1 MQGQFSLLRELLQ
14 PDTAKARVW
23 MQVNS
28 DITYIHGIPSRLS
41 EVALRFDID
50 WLAEL
55 LIGKITF
62 ELEDDFA
69 PDCLAEA
76 VRGEGKVLAVLLKHP
91 KGKSLRIEERVV
103 TQIARIFDENV
114 MELLLDHRGE
124 EVKITAE
131 VVEAVAANDRGKEMM
146 ELLLDRCGEEV
157 KITAEIVNLAAANDR
172 GKEMMKLLLDRRGE
186 EVKITAEVVEAV
198 ATNYRGK
205 EMMELLLDRRGE
217 EVKITAEVVEAA
229 AANKDSGEMVMKLLL
244 DRCGEEVKITE
255 EVVQAAAANSKE
267 MMELLLDRRGEEVK
281 ITAEIVNLAAAN
293 DRGKEM
299 MKLLLDRRGEEVKIT
314 AEVVQAA
321 AANSKEMMK
330 LLLDTAE
337 IYMQSIH
344 ARRQAACIP
353 EAILPSHPPCKG
365 ACCTIGQYPVLH
377 RLHFRR
383 MRTLPCPWNNFHP
396 LRPEC
401 FQECSGRI
409 ENSEGS
415 YALSVS

>member
-131 VVEAVAANDRGKEMM
+131 VV
-146 ELLLDRCGEEV
+146 
-157 KITAEIVNLAAANDR
+157 
-172 GKEMMKLLLDRRGE
+172 
-186 EVKITAEVVEAV
+186 
-198 ATNYRGK
+198 
-205 EMMELLLDRRGE
+205 
-217 EVKITAEVVEAA
+217 
-229 AANKDSGEMVMKLLL
+229 
-244 DRCGEEVKITE
+244 
-255 EVVQAAAANSKE
+255 
-267 MMELLLDRRGEEVK
+267 
-281 ITAEIVNLAAAN
+281 
-293 DRGKEM
+293 
-299 MKLLLDRRGEEVKIT
+299 
-314 AEVVQAA
+314 QAA

-415 YALSVS
+415 YALSVSWIIVSQ